1 MKIKKG
7 KFFISPSDL
16 NNFVACKYTALNE
29 IRFHNKEIK
38 KNEDKANDKL
48 WKEMGIEHEKRH
60 FKILKDKYKKS
71 ISIKSGLDENDRFI
85 ETVRAIQKGY
95 DLIYHAYL
103 IDVNFR
109 GEADFLIKC
118 DTPSDLGDY
127 SYEVYDTKITRN
139 LKPRHVTQI
148 TAYSD
153 MLGKIQKL
161 MPEKMYLIDGSD
173 ELHSF
178 KTIEYIELFNHGK
191 KEFLKFLSNKTKD
204 KLYPEKCSYCN
215 LCNWKDECDQIWEKD
230 NYINLVAGSN
240 KSQIEKLKK
249 NKVSTVEQLA
259 KTKLIA
265 TDLKINTESF
275 EKIKSQAQLQEE
287 KRLTGEDKIIILD
300 PDFGKG
306 FYKLPKPDDGD
317 VFFDIE
323 GFPRMDRPFEYLHGL
338 YYKDKGKLKF
348 RDLWAK
354 NYDKDSEKNI
364 FIELINFFE
373 KRFEEYPNA
382 HIYHYAPYEKRA
394 IRELATV
401 YSSEFPKG
409 DIVNDN
415 LLRKEKY
422 VDLFAIAKQSIRT
435 SERDM
440 SLKSIEKFYDFKR
453 KAEIVKADD
462 SVAKYDNWITTK
474 NEKHKQDI
482 IDYNEEDCVS
492 TYHLREFLVKN
503 KPEAIDWFIKPEEIK
518 KESNKYGKK
527 IEDKVS
533 REDIEIDLIERL
545 ENKKD
550 KKNNLFVE
558 NLQNLVG
565 FHWRDKKPDLWD
577 VFDRV
582 EKSHLELEEDTECIA
597 NCVLLKNKPQITEN
611 GYIFTYKFP
620 DQNYKLKKGSKIFDV
635 HNIAD
640 IKKDRSIGSILFIK
654 EKLDNSSIEIF
665 CPKKKDRK
673 GNPYPMPELPSIVT
687 LGKGFPPRTFQHE
700 AALHKFIEDYIQNN
714 GKNYK
719 SIMDMLGRNNPD
731 IKGLKKDT
739 ILIDPNNDLNSQSIK
754 IVKDLNSSYLTI
766 QGPPGTGKTYT
777 SASMIIALIKDG
789 KRVGV
794 TSNSHE
800 AIKTLLIEIE
810 KQASLPDNKEFTFK
824 GFRKAKSGEKKTEW
838 QYITDADKKPE
849 NLDEYSLYAGTSW
862 FFVNPQMHQS
872 LDYLFIDEA
881 GQVAL
886 GTTIAN
892 ATSTKNLVLI
902 GDQMQLS
909 QPIRAKHNGYARK
922 SSLDFVLENLDTI
935 PPEKGIFLNT
945 TRRLNKK
952 ICKFISDSFYESRL
966 NSHEVATS
974 RSVKLKLEPIKDEGI
989 FYVPIDHNGCSQRSD
1004 EEADLVEKTFNK
1016 IINKEFKVGGD
1027 KGKISPED
1035 IMVVAPYNAQANN
1048 IRERLNKKYTDGVKV
1063 GTIDLFQ
1070 GQEAKVVLISM
1081 TTSDVESLPR
1091 HKDFFFS
1098 RNRLNVAISRAQCV
1112 AIIIFNEKL
1121 LLASTNSIEEMKL
1134 MNNFCKLL
1142 MFKANYK

>member
-29 IRFHNKEIK
+29 IKFHNKEIK

-48 WKEMGIEHEKRH
+48 WKEMGIEHEKKH

-71 ISIKSGLDENDRFI
+71 ISIKSDLDENDRFN

-103 IDVNFR
+103 IDENFR

-118 DTPSDLGDY
+118 NTPSELGNY

-191 KEFLKFLSNKTKD
+191 KEFVKFLSNTNKE

-230 NYINLVAGSN
+230 NYVNLVAGSN
-240 KSQIEKLKK
+240 KFQIEKLKR
-249 NKVSTVEQLA
+249 NKVRTVEQLA

-265 TDLKINTESF
+265 IDLKINTESF

-287 KRLTGEDKIIILD
+287 KRLTGEDKIIFLD
-300 PDFGKG
+300 PDIDKG

-317 VFFDIE
+317 IFFDIE

-348 RDLWAK
+348 KDLWAK
-354 NYDKDSEKNI
+354 NYDKESEKNI
-364 FIELINFFE
+364 FIELIDFFE

-409 DIVNDN
+409 DIINDE

-440 SLKSIEKFYDFKR
+440 SLKSIEKFYDFER
-453 KAEIVKADD
+453 KADIVKADD
-462 SVAKYDNWITTK
+462 SVAKYDNWIATK

-482 IDYNEEDCVS
+482 INYNKEDCVS

-503 KPEAIDWFIKPEEIK
+503 KPESIDWFVKPEEIK
-518 KESNKYGKK
+518 KEPSKYRKK
-527 IEDKVS
+527 SEDKIT

-545 ENKKD
+545 TNKKN
-550 KKNNLFVE
+550 KKNHLFVE

-577 VFDRV
+577 VFDDAA
-582 EKSHLELEEDTECIA
+582 KSHLELEDNNDCIA
-597 NCVLLKNKPQITEN
+597 NCVLQTEKPETTEY
-611 GYIFTYKFP
+611 GYIFKYKFP
-620 DQNYKLKKGSKIFDV
+620 DQNYKLKRGSKAFDV
-635 HNIAD
+635 HE
-640 IKKDRSIGSILFIK
+640 KKELGSILSIE
-654 EKLDNSSIEIF
+654 EKLENNLIEIF
-665 CPKKKDRK
+665 CPKKKDRQRK
-673 GNPYPMPELPSIVT
+673 LHPIPELPSLLTI
-687 LGKGFPPRTFQHE
+687 GKGYPPKTPQHE
-700 AALHKFIEDYIQNN
+700 LALNKFIDDYIQND

-719 SIMDMLGRNNPD
+719 SIMDMLERNNPD
-731 IKGLKKDT
+731 IKGLKKNT
-739 ILIDPNNDLNSQSIK
+739 ILIDPNKDLNAQSIK
-754 IVKDLNSSYLTI
+754 IVKDLNNSYLTI

-810 KQASLPDNKEFTFK
+810 KQASLPENKEFTFK

-849 NLDEYSLYAGTSW
+849 DLNDYSLYAGTSW

-892 ATSTKNLVLI
+892 ATSAKNLVLI

-966 NSHEVATS
+966 TPHEEATS
-974 RSVKLKLEPIKDEGI
+974 RSVKLKLDPIKDEGI
-989 FYVPIDHNGCSQRSD
+989 FYVPIDHIGCSQRSD
-1004 EEADLVEKTFNK
+1004 EEADLIEKTYNK
-1016 IINKEFKVGGD
+1016 IIDKEFKVED
-1027 KGKISPED
+1027 KEGQISPKD

-1048 IRERLNKKYTDGVKV
+1048 IRERLNKKYKDDVRV

-1070 GQEAKVVLISM
+1070 GQEAKIVLISM

-1142 MFKANYK
+1142 KFKTNYK

>member
-1 MKIKKG
+1 MKIKNG

-29 IRFHNKEIK
+29 IKFHNKEIK

-48 WKEMGIEHEKRH
+48 WKEMGIEHEKKH
-60 FKILKDKYKKS
+60 FKILKDKHKKS
-71 ISIKSGLDENDRFI
+71 ISIKSDLDEKDRFND
-85 ETVRAIQKGY
+85 TVRAIQKGY

-103 IDVNFR
+103 IDENFR

-118 DTPSDLGDY
+118 NTPSELGDY

-178 KTIEYIELFNHGK
+178 KIIEYIELFNHGK
-191 KEFLKFLSNKTKD
+191 KEFVKFLSNKNKE
-204 KLYPEKCSYCN
+204 KLYPEKCSYCD

-230 NYINLVAGSN
+230 NYINLVDGLN

-249 NKVSTVEQLA
+249 NKVRTVEQLA
-259 KTKLIA
+259 KTKLIS
-265 TDLKINTESF
+265 TDLKINPESF
-275 EKIKSQAQLQEE
+275 EKIKSQAKLQEE
-287 KRLTGEDKIIILD
+287 KRLTGEDKIIFLD
-300 PDFGKG
+300 PDIDKG

-354 NYDKDSEKNI
+354 NYDKESEKNI

-440 SLKSIEKFYDFKR
+440 SLKSIEKFYEFKR
-453 KAEIVKADD
+453 KADIVKADD

-474 NEKHKQDI
+474 NEKYKQDI

-492 TYHLREFLVKN
+492 TYYLREFLVKN
-503 KPEAIDWFIKPEEIK
+503 KPETIDWFVKSEEIK
-518 KESNKYGKK
+518 KEPSKYRRK
-527 IEDKVS
+527 IPNALS
-533 REDIEIDLIERL
+533 REEVEVDLNNRL
-545 ENKKD
+545 EK
-550 KKNNLFVE
+550 KKNKN
-558 NLQNLVG
+558 NKNLVDQLKNFIG
-565 FHWRDKKPDLWD
+565 FHWKSIKPEYWD
-577 VFDRV
+577 VFDKA
-582 EKSHLELEEDTECIA
+582 EKTHLELEDDTECIA
-597 NCVLLKNKPQITEN
+597 NCVLISDKPKVTDEGIIYSYRFN
-611 GYIFTYKFP
+611 
-620 DQNYKLKKGSKIFDV
+620 DQNYKLKKGKAAFDV
-635 HNIAD
+635 HQ
-640 IKKDRSIGSILFIK
+640 KKSTGSIH
-654 EKLDNSSIEIF
+654 SIEEEFPDKNLVKIIIS
-665 CPKKKDRK
+665 KKSKVK
-673 GNPYPMPELPSIVT
+673 EMPNLLT
-687 LGKGFPPRTFQHE
+687 LGNGKPPGVHQHDQ
-700 AALHKFIEDYIQNN
+700 ALNKFLEDYIKND

-719 SIMDMLGRNNPD
+719 SIMDILERSGPD
-731 IKGLKKDT
+731 IKDTKKNSN
-739 ILIDPNNDLNSQSIK
+739 LIDEQKDLIPQSVE
-754 IVKDLNSSYLTI
+754 IVKNLNNSYLTI
-766 QGPPGTGKTYT
+766 QGPPGTGKTYS
-777 SASMIIALIKDG
+777 SASIIIELMKIG
-789 KRVGV
+789 KKVGV

-800 AIKTLLIEIE
+800 AIKNLLIAIE
-810 KQASLPDNKEFTFK
+810 EQATKQNFKFNGVRKTTRQNK
-824 GFRKAKSGEKKTEW
+824 REW
-838 QYITDADKKPE
+838 KFIQDKFEGKE
-849 NLDEYSLYAGTSW
+849 LNFDEYSLYAGTSW
-862 FFVNPQMHQS
+862 FFVDPRMNKT

-892 ATSTKNLVLI
+892 ATCAKNLVLI

-909 QPIRAKHNGYARK
+909 QPMRAKHEGYARM
-922 SSLDFVLENLDTI
+922 SSLDFVLEDNDTI
-935 PPEKGIFLNT
+935 PADKGVFLNV

-952 ICKFISDSFYESRL
+952 ICNYISSSFYDSRLTSDSITE
-966 NSHEVATS
+966 T
-974 RSVKLKLEPIKDEGI
+974 RSVNLKLDPIKDEGL
-989 FYVPIDHNGCSQRSD
+989 FYVPIEHTGCSQRSD
-1004 EEADLVEKTFNK
+1004 EEADLIEKTYNK
-1016 IINKEFKVGGD
+1016 IINKEFKVGD
-1027 KGKISPED
+1027 TTGKISAKD
-1035 IMVVAPYNAQANN
+1035 IMVVTPYNAQANN
-1048 IRERLNKKYTDGVKV
+1048 IRERLKKKFKEDVRV

-1098 RNRLNVAISRAQCV
+1098 RNRLNVAISRAECV
-1112 AIIIFNEKL
+1112 AIIIFNENL
-1121 LLASTNSIEEMKL
+1121 LLASASSIKEMKL
-1134 MNNFCKLL
+1134 MNSFCKLL
-1142 MFKANYK
+1142 KFKTDYK